1 MGRERDEVVVT
12 TDDGT
17 DVINEDDNKLETA
30 VENVVDGNEDDVEE
44 VVVDGIA
51 NENGV
56 DADDKEVG
64 KDGVMDE
71 EEVGRGGALEVEIDA
86 NALTVMGTVALVTVT
101 DKEALLTRLGSDILA
116 ALSALFVTI
125 EEFTLVPREIPE
137 LPGVTLAFSSP
148 IGPLL

>member
-1 MGRERDEVVVT
+1 MVT

-30 VENVVDGNEDDVEE
+30 VENVPDGNDDVI
-44 VVVDGIA
+44 VDVDVDGIA
-51 NENGV
+51 SENGV
-56 DADDKEVG
+56 DDDGKEVG

-71 EEVGRGGALEVEIDA
+71 EVGRGALEVEIDA
-86 NALTVMGTVALVTVT
+86 NALTVMGAVALVTVT
-101 DKEALLTRLGSDILA
+101 DKEELLTRLGSDALA
-116 ALSALFVTI
+116 ALSALFVTN
-125 EEFTLVPREIPE
+125 EEFTLVPSEIPE